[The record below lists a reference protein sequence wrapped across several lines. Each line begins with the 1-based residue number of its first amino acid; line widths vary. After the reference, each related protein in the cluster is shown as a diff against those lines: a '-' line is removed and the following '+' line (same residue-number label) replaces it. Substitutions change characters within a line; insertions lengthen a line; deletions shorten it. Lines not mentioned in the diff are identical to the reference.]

1 MAFYDWNHDGNKDF
15 MDDYL
20 EYNIYKKS
28 TGNNSSNSSSVGF
41 LGKMFIG
48 FVVFYIFIYLFGAFY
63 EPAKPCMAI
72 GCMEDRSGS
81 SIYCIEHRWEYE

>member
-1 MAFYDWNHDGNKDF
+1 MAFYDWNHDGKKDF
-15 MDDYL
+15 VDDYL

-28 TGNNSSNSSSVGF
+28 TGNNSSNSSSGGF
-41 LGKMFIG
+41 FGKI
-48 FVVFYIFIYLFGAFY
+48 Y